1 VCDDVG
7 WIHLAQVR
15 DQWWALINMLM
26 NFRVSL
32 NMANFLTSST
42 TISFTVKIPLRLFRV
57 VMLTFVDTF

>member
-1 VCDDVG
+1 MYLRETVCDDVG

-32 NMANFLTSST
+32 NMANFLTSWT
-42 TISFTVKIPLRLFRV
+42 TISFTVKIPLRLF
-57 VMLTFVDTF
+57 